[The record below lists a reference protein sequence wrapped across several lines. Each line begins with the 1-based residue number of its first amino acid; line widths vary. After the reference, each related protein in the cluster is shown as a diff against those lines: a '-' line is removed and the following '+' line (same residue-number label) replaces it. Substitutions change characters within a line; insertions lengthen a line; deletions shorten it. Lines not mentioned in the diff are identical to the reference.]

1 MKTDS
6 VYVSGRNGIGDLS
19 MVKRINRAIELLE
32 SDQPIYYTGLH
43 SFSRDFLTYEQGI
56 KDSTVWA
63 DYINIGMEHGAFDMG
78 GLEAYM
84 DGLVD
89 GGPTPSGHVTPTV
102 IVELPVQ
109 GESADI
115 IRYNAWQI
123 RQILARGVHGI
134 LLCEATTPDAVA
146 AFVESCR
153 YKINEIG
160 VGFGLKDGTRGVGSE
175 FKAKEKWGLSDDN
188 DYRSKADPWPLNPNG
203 EILLGL
209 KIETLAGLNNCEQ
222 ILSVPGIGF
231 AEMGPGDMSM
241 SMKIKRVPGS
251 PPDPRIKEASARV
264 KKACDKNGIKF
275 LESANPGN
283 ITEIIDT
290 GARVIA
296 GQSEEAAQI
305 GRKYTGR
312 QMKV

>member
-1 MKTDS
+1 MT
-6 VYVSGRNGIGDLS
+6 
-19 MVKRINRAIELLE
+19 KRINRVIELFE
-32 SDQPIYYTGLH
+32 DDQPVYYTGLH
-43 SFSRDFLTYEQGI
+43 SFDRDYLTYEQGK
-56 KDSTVWA
+56 KDASIWA

-275 LESANPGN
+275 LESASPGN

>member
-1 MKTDS
+1 MA
-6 VYVSGRNGIGDLS
+6 N
-19 MVKRINRAIELLE
+19 RINRAIELFE
-32 SDQPIYYTGLH
+32 DDQPVYYTGLH
-43 SFSRDFLTYEQGI
+43 SFDRDYLTYEQGK
-56 KDSTVWA
+56 KDVSIWA

-175 FKAKEKWGLSDDN
+175 FKAKQKWGIEDDN
-188 DYRSKADPWPLNPNG
+188 DYRAKADPWPLNPSG
-203 EILLGL
+203 ELLLGL

-241 SMKIKRVPGS
+241 SMKIRRVPGS
-251 PPDPRIKEASARV
+251 PPDRRIKDASARV
-264 KKACDKNGIKF
+264 KNACDKNGVKF
-275 LESANPGN
+275 LESATPEN
-283 ITEIIDT
+283 IIEVIDS

-296 GQSEEAAQI
+296 GQSQEAAKI
-305 GRKYTGR
+305 GRTHTNRK
-312 QMKV
+312 MKV

>member
-1 MKTDS
+1 MT
-6 VYVSGRNGIGDLS
+6 
-19 MVKRINRAIELLE
+19 KRINRVIELFE
-32 SDQPIYYTGLH
+32 DDQPVYYTGLH
-43 SFSRDFLTYEQGI
+43 SFDRDYLTYEQGK
-56 KDSTVWA
+56 KDASIWA

-264 KKACDKNGIKF
+264 KTACDKNGIKF

>member
-1 MKTDS
+1 MT
-6 VYVSGRNGIGDLS
+6 
-19 MVKRINRAIELLE
+19 KRINRVIELFE
-32 SDQPIYYTGLH
+32 DDQPVYYTGLH
-43 SFSRDFLTYEQGI
+43 SFDRDYLTYEQGK
-56 KDSTVWA
+56 KDASIWA

-115 IRYNAWQI
+115 IKYNAWQI

>member
-1 MKTDS
+1 MT
-6 VYVSGRNGIGDLS
+6 
-19 MVKRINRAIELLE
+19 KRINRVIELFE
-32 SDQPIYYTGLH
+32 DDQPVYYTGLH
-43 SFSRDFLTYEQGI
+43 SFDRDYLTYEQGK
-56 KDSTVWA
+56 KDASIWA

-115 IRYNAWQI
+115 IKYNAWQI

-175 FKAKEKWGLSDDN
+175 FKAKEKWGLSGDN

>member
-1 MKTDS
+1 MT
-6 VYVSGRNGIGDLS
+6 
-19 MVKRINRAIELLE
+19 KRINRVIELFE
-32 SDQPIYYTGLH
+32 DDQPVYYTGLH
-43 SFSRDFLTYEQGI
+43 SFDRDYLTYEQGK
-56 KDSTVWA
+56 KDASIWA

-209 KIETLAGLNNCEQ
+209 KIETLAGLNNCEK
-222 ILSVPGIGF
+222 ILSVPGFGF
-231 AEMGPGDMSM
+231 ASAPKFRILSK
-241 SMKIKRVPGS
+241 SRVG
-251 PPDPRIKEASARV
+251 
-264 KKACDKNGIKF
+264 
-275 LESANPGN
+275 
-283 ITEIIDT
+283 TE
-290 GARVIA
+290 
-296 GQSEEAAQI
+296 QI
-305 GRKYTGR
+305 RY
-312 QMKV
+312 VLF

>member
-1 MKTDS
+1 MA
-6 VYVSGRNGIGDLS
+6 N
-19 MVKRINRAIELLE
+19 RINRAIELFE
-32 SDQPIYYTGLH
+32 DDQPVYYTGLH
-43 SFSRDFLTYEQGI
+43 SFDRNYLTYEQGK
-56 KDSTVWA
+56 KDASIWA
-63 DYINIGMEHGAFDMG
+63 DYITIGMEHGAFDMG

-175 FKAKEKWGLSDDN
+175 FKAKQKWGIEDDN
-188 DYRSKADPWPLNPNG
+188 DYRAKADPWPLNPSG
-203 EILLGL
+203 ELLLGL

-241 SMKIKRVPGS
+241 SMKIRRVPGS
-251 PPDPRIKEASARV
+251 PPDQRIKDASARV
-264 KKACDKNGIKF
+264 KNACDKNGVKF
-275 LESANPGN
+275 LESATPQN
-283 ITEIIDT
+283 ITEVIDS

-296 GQSEEAAQI
+296 GQSQEAAQT
-305 GRKYTGR
+305 GRKHTNR
-312 QMKV
+312 KMKA

>member
-1 MKTDS
+1 M
-6 VYVSGRNGIGDLS
+6 VRNESGELD
-19 MVKRINRAIELLE
+19 MVKRINRAIELLDD
-32 SDQPIYYTGLH
+32 DQPIYYTGLH
-43 SFSRDFLTYEQGI
+43 SFSRDFLSYEQGK
-56 KDSTVWA
+56 KDSKIWA

-109 GESADI
+109 GENAEV

-134 LLCEATTPDAVA
+134 LLCEATTAEAVA

-153 YKINEIG
+153 YKLNEIG
-160 VGFGLKDGTRGVGSE
+160 VGYGLQDGTRGVGSE
-175 FKAKEKWGLSDDN
+175 FKAKLKWGLEDDN
-188 DYRSKADPWPLNPNG
+188 EYRAKADPWPLNPEG
-203 EILLGL
+203 ELLLGL
-209 KIETLAGLNNCEQ
+209 KIETLGGLNNCEQ

-241 SMKIKRVPGS
+241 SMKIKRVPGAE
-251 PPDPRIKEASARV
+251 PDQRIKDASLRV
-264 KKACDKNGIKF
+264 KKACERNGVRF
-275 LESANPGN
+275 LETGTPDS
-283 ITEIIDT
+283 IKSVIDS

-296 GQSEEAAQI
+296 GQSEEAASI
-305 GRKYTGR
+305 GRKYTNR
-312 QMKV
+312 KMKI

>member
-1 MKTDS
+1 
-6 VYVSGRNGIGDLS
+6 

-32 SDQPIYYTGLH
+32 DDQPIYYTGLH
-43 SFSRDFLTYEQGI
+43 SFSRDFLTYEQGK
-56 KDSTVWA
+56 KDSAIWA
-63 DYINIGMEHGAFDMG
+63 DYINIGMEHGPFDMG

-89 GGPTPSGHVTPTV
+89 GGPTPSGHITPTV

-109 GESADI
+109 GESAEI
-115 IRYNAWQI
+115 IHYNAWQI

-134 LLCEATTPDAVA
+134 LLCEATSAEAVA

-153 YKINEIG
+153 YKRNDIG
-160 VGFGLKDGTRGVGSE
+160 VGYGLKDGTRGVGSE
-175 FKAKEKWGLSDDN
+175 FKAKQKWGIEDDN
-188 DYRSKADPWPLNPNG
+188 DYRAKADPWPLNSEG
-203 EILLGL
+203 ELLLSL

-241 SMKIKRVPGS
+241 SMKIKRIPGD
-251 PPDPRIKEASARV
+251 PPDQRIKDASLRV
-264 KKACDKNGIKF
+264 KKACDKNGVKF
-275 LESANPGN
+275 LETGTPEN
-283 ITEIIDT
+283 IIEVIES

-296 GQSEEAAQI
+296 GQSQEAAVV
-305 GRKYTGR
+305 GRKYTNR
-312 QMKV
+312 KMKS

>member
-1 MKTDS
+1 MA
-6 VYVSGRNGIGDLS
+6 N
-19 MVKRINRAIELLE
+19 RINRAIELFE
-32 SDQPIYYTGLH
+32 DDQPVYYTGLH
-43 SFSRDFLTYEQGI
+43 SFDRDYLTYEQGK
-56 KDSTVWA
+56 KDASIWA

-109 GESADI
+109 GESPEI

-175 FKAKEKWGLSDDN
+175 FKAKQKWGIEDDN
-188 DYRSKADPWPLNPNG
+188 DYRAKADPWPLNPSG
-203 EILLGL
+203 ELLLGL

-241 SMKIKRVPGS
+241 SMKIRRVPGS
-251 PPDPRIKEASARV
+251 PPDQRIKDASVRV
-264 KKACDKNGIKF
+264 KNACDKNGVKF
-275 LESANPGN
+275 LESATPEN
-283 ITEIIDT
+283 ITEVIDS
-290 GARVIA
+290 GA
-296 GQSEEAAQI
+296 
-305 GRKYTGR
+305 
-312 QMKV
+312 

>member
-1 MKTDS
+1 
-6 VYVSGRNGIGDLS
+6 
-19 MVKRINRAIELLE
+19 MVNRINRAIELFE
-32 SDQPIYYTGLH
+32 DDQPVYYTGLH
-43 SFSRDFLTYEQGI
+43 SFDRNYLTYEQGK
-56 KDSTVWA
+56 KDASIWA

-89 GGPTPSGHVTPTV
+89 GGPTPSGHVTPPV

-109 GESADI
+109 GESPDI

-175 FKAKEKWGLSDDN
+175 FKAKQKWGIEDDN
-188 DYRSKADPWPLNPNG
+188 DYRAKADPWPLNPSG
-203 EILLGL
+203 ELLLGL

-241 SMKIKRVPGS
+241 SMKIRRVPGS
-251 PPDPRIKEASARV
+251 PPDQRIKDASARV
-264 KKACDKNGIKF
+264 KNACDKNGVKF
-275 LESANPGN
+275 LESATPQN
-283 ITEIIDT
+283 ITEVIDS

-296 GQSEEAAQI
+296 GQSQEAAQT
-305 GRKYTGR
+305 GRKHTNR
-312 QMKV
+312 KMKA

>member
-1 MKTDS
+1 
-6 VYVSGRNGIGDLS
+6 

-32 SDQPIYYTGLH
+32 DDQPIYYTGLH
-43 SFSRDFLTYEQGI
+43 SFSRDFLTYEQGK
-56 KDSTVWA
+56 KDSAIWA
-63 DYINIGMEHGAFDMG
+63 DYINIGMEHGPFDMG

-89 GGPTPSGHVTPTV
+89 GGPTPSGHITPTV

-109 GESADI
+109 GESAEI
-115 IRYNAWQI
+115 IHYNAWQI

-134 LLCEATTPDAVA
+134 LLCEATSAEAVA

-153 YKINEIG
+153 YKRNDIG
-160 VGFGLKDGTRGVGSE
+160 VGYGLKDGTRGVGSE
-175 FKAKEKWGLSDDN
+175 FKAKQKWGIEDDN
-188 DYRSKADPWPLNPNG
+188 DYRAKADPWPLNSEG
-203 EILLGL
+203 ELLLGL

-241 SMKIKRVPGS
+241 SMKIKRIPGD
-251 PPDPRIKEASARV
+251 PPDQRIKDASLRV
-264 KKACDKNGIKF
+264 KKACDKNGVKF
-275 LESANPGN
+275 LETGTPEN
-283 ITEIIDT
+283 IIEVIES

-296 GQSEEAAQI
+296 GQSREAAEV
-305 GRKYTGR
+305 GREYTNR
-312 QMKV
+312 KMKS

>member
-1 MKTDS
+1 MT
-6 VYVSGRNGIGDLS
+6 
-19 MVKRINRAIELLE
+19 KRINRVIELFE
-32 SDQPIYYTGLH
+32 DDQPVYYTGLH
-43 SFSRDFLTYEQGI
+43 SFDRDYLTYEQGK
-56 KDSTVWA
+56 KDASIWA

-89 GGPTPSGHVTPTV
+89 GGPSPSGHVTPTV

-175 FKAKEKWGLSDDN
+175 FKAKEIWGLSDDN

>member
-1 MKTDS
+1 
-6 VYVSGRNGIGDLS
+6 

-32 SDQPIYYTGLH
+32 EDQPIYYTGLH
-43 SFSRDFLTYEQGI
+43 SFSRDFLTYEQGK
-56 KDSTVWA
+56 KDSAIWA
-63 DYINIGMEHGAFDMG
+63 DYINIGMEHGPFDMG

-89 GGPTPSGHVTPTV
+89 GGPTPSGHITPTV

-109 GESADI
+109 GESAEI
-115 IRYNAWQI
+115 IKYNAWQI

-134 LLCEATTPDAVA
+134 LLCEATSAEAVA

-153 YKINEIG
+153 YKRNDIG
-160 VGFGLKDGTRGVGSE
+160 VGYGLKDGTRGVGSE
-175 FKAKEKWGLSDDN
+175 FKAKLKWGIDDDN
-188 DYRSKADPWPLNPNG
+188 DYRAKADPWPLNSEG
-203 EILLGL
+203 ELLLGL

-241 SMKIKRVPGS
+241 SMKIKRIPGDS
-251 PPDPRIKEASARV
+251 PDQRIKDASLRV
-264 KKACDKNGIKF
+264 KKACDKNGVKF
-275 LESANPGN
+275 LETGTPDN
-283 ITEIIDT
+283 IIEVIES

-296 GQSEEAAQI
+296 GQSQEAAEV
-305 GRKYTGR
+305 GRKYTNR
-312 QMKV
+312 KMKS

>member
-1 MKTDS
+1 L
-6 VYVSGRNGIGDLS
+6 VRNELGELD
-19 MVKRINRAIELLE
+19 MVKRINRAIELLDD
-32 SDQPIYYTGLH
+32 DQPIYYTGLH
-43 SFSRDFLTYEQGI
+43 SFSRDFLTYEQGK
-56 KDSTVWA
+56 KDSKIWA

-109 GESADI
+109 GENAEV

-134 LLCEATTPDAVA
+134 LLCEATTAEAVA

-153 YKINEIG
+153 YKLNEIG
-160 VGFGLKDGTRGVGSE
+160 VGYGLQDGTRGVGSE
-175 FKAKEKWGLSDDN
+175 FKAKLKWGLEDDN
-188 DYRSKADPWPLNPNG
+188 EYRAKADPWPLNPEG
-203 EILLGL
+203 ELLLGL
-209 KIETLAGLNNCEQ
+209 KIETLGGLNNCEQ

-241 SMKIKRVPGS
+241 SMKIKRVPGTE
-251 PPDPRIKEASARV
+251 PDQRIKDASLRV
-264 KKACDKNGIKF
+264 KKACERNGVRF
-275 LESANPGN
+275 LETGTPDS
-283 ITEIIDT
+283 IKSVIDS

-296 GQSEEAAQI
+296 GQSEEAASI
-305 GRKYTGR
+305 GRKYTNR
-312 QMKV
+312 KMKV

>member
-1 MKTDS
+1 MCIRDS
-6 VYVSGRNGIGDLS
+6 FLS
-19 MVKRINRAIELLE
+19 
-32 SDQPIYYTGLH
+32 
-43 SFSRDFLTYEQGI
+43 YEQGK
-56 KDSTVWA
+56 KDSKIWA

-109 GESADI
+109 GENAEV

-134 LLCEATTPDAVA
+134 LLCEATTAEAVA

-153 YKINEIG
+153 YKLNEIG
-160 VGFGLKDGTRGVGSE
+160 VGYGLQDGTRGVGSE
-175 FKAKEKWGLSDDN
+175 FKAKLKWGLEDDN
-188 DYRSKADPWPLNPNG
+188 EYRAKADPWPLNPEG
-203 EILLGL
+203 ELLLGL
-209 KIETLAGLNNCEQ
+209 KIETLGGLNNCEQ

-241 SMKIKRVPGS
+241 SMKIKRVPGTCLLYTS
-251 PPDPRIKEASARV
+251 PSPR
-264 KKACDKNGIKF
+264 D
-275 LESANPGN
+275 
-283 ITEIIDT
+283 
-290 GARVIA
+290 
-296 GQSEEAAQI
+296 
-305 GRKYTGR
+305 
-312 QMKV
+312 

>member
-1 MKTDS
+1 MA
-6 VYVSGRNGIGDLS
+6 N
-19 MVKRINRAIELLE
+19 RINRAIELFE
-32 SDQPIYYTGLH
+32 DDQPVYYTGLH
-43 SFSRDFLTYEQGI
+43 SFDRDYLTYEQGK
-56 KDSTVWA
+56 KDASIWA

-84 DGLVD
+84 EGLVD

-109 GESADI
+109 GESPEI

-175 FKAKEKWGLSDDN
+175 FKAKQKWGIEDDN
-188 DYRSKADPWPLNPNG
+188 DYRAKADPWPLNPSG
-203 EILLGL
+203 ELLLGL

-241 SMKIKRVPGS
+241 SMKIRRVPGS
-251 PPDPRIKEASARV
+251 PPDQRIKDASVRV
-264 KKACDKNGIKF
+264 KNACDKNGVKF
-275 LESANPGN
+275 LESATPEN
-283 ITEIIDT
+283 ITEVIDS

-296 GQSEEAAQI
+296 GQSQEAAKI
-305 GRKYTGR
+305 GRKHTNR
-312 QMKV
+312 KMKA